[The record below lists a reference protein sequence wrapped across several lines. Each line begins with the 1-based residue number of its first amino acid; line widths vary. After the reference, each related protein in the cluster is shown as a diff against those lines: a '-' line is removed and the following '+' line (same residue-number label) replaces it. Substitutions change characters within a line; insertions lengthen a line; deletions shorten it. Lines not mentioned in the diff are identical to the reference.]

1 MEKYIIMDLDLGLDI
16 ENASK
21 LVKNFLEK
29 RPTKDVYEKCLIE
42 LLIEKNA
49 IMSTEDYDKNLIEKI
64 DKVIESIQIYL
75 TVASK

>member
-1 MEKYIIMDLDLGLDI
+1 MDLDLGLDI
-16 ENASK
+16 ENAAK
-21 LVKNFLEK
+21 VVKDFFEK

>member
-1 MEKYIIMDLDLGLDI
+1 MDLDLGLDI
-16 ENASK
+16 ENATK
-21 LVKNFLEK
+21 LVKNFIEK